1 MDSATPSPDDAIPDI
16 CVVGAGPLGI
26 ALALAARAKG
36 LSVVLLESGSEQP
49 SPEKA
54 DLSEAELVDPRRHAG
69 MDVAVCRALG
79 GTSRWWGGRCVPYD
93 DIDFTPRPF
102 APDAAWPIEHVE
114 VSRWYEAA
122 AAFFGCDP
130 ARFQVEATSYGDV
143 RFDHLERWAPVVDM
157 SVRHEAALKAAD
169 GPTLM
174 LDATVIDLV
183 LNDAKTRVDGL
194 LVKGATGIRTLKAKR
209 YVLACGG
216 LETLRTLLV
225 TQRRHP
231 TLFGG
236 EAGPLGVGYMGHI
249 SGKVADLQLADP
261 ASVTRHDFFID
272 NACYARRRFT
282 LELQAQLREK
292 VQNTAFWIDNAP
304 FHDASH
310 GSGVLSAVWLA
321 LASPLGKAL
330 VSPGV
335 RLSHIG
341 PAPHRLS
348 KHVWNI
354 LGQPFRTLGTALQ
367 ILKARYGKLRKP
379 GFLIHN
385 GTGRYALHY
394 HAEHAPN
401 AESRVRLAASEDAN
415 GTPRLNIDLRFAD
428 RDVESVLRTHEILD
442 LALRQA
448 GVGQLVY
455 RRPPEGRGQ
464 SVWDQAT
471 DGFHQVGGA
480 RMAHSRETGV
490 VDKNCRVFDLPNVY
504 VASSC
509 IFPSS
514 GQANPTF
521 LGVALALRLA
531 DHLALTRSA
540 DEGLA

>member
-1 MDSATPSPDDAIPDI
+1 MDSSTPSFDGAMPDV

-26 ALALAARAKG
+26 ALALACHARG

-49 SPEKA
+49 CAEKA

-79 GTSRWWGGRCVPYD
+79 GASRWWGGRCIPYD

-102 APDAAWPIEHVE
+102 VPDAAWPIEHVE
-114 VSRWYEAA
+114 VARWYEAA
-122 AAFFGCDP
+122 ATFFGCDP
-130 ARFQVEATSYGDV
+130 ARFQAEAISYSDA

-157 SVRHEAALKAAD
+157 SVRHGAALKAAD
-169 GPTLM
+169 GPALM
-174 LDATVIDLV
+174 LDATVIDFV
-183 LNDAKTRVDGL
+183 LSDAKTGVDGL
-194 LVKGATGIRTLKAKR
+194 IVKGADGILTLKAKR

-225 TQRRHP
+225 AQRRHP
-231 TLFGG
+231 ALFGG

-249 SGKVADLQLADP
+249 SGKIADLQLNDP
-261 ASVTRHDFFID
+261 ASVQRHDFFID

-282 LELQAQLREK
+282 LEPHRQLSEK

-330 VSPGV
+330 ASPGV

-354 LGQPFRTLGTALQ
+354 LGQPFRTLGSAFQ
-367 ILKARYGKLRKP
+367 ILQARFARLRKP

-385 GTGRYALHY
+385 NTGRYALHY

-401 AESRVRLAASEDAN
+401 PQSRVRLAASEDAN

-442 LALRQA
+442 MALREA

-455 RRPPEGRGQ
+455 RLPPEERKE
-464 SVWDQAT
+464 SVWHQAT
-471 DGFHQVGGA
+471 DGFHQIGGA
-480 RMAHSRETGV
+480 RMALSRETGV
-490 VDKNCRVFDLPNVY
+490 VDKNCRVFDWPNVY
-504 VASSC
+504 IASSC
-509 IFPSS
+509 VFPSS
-514 GQANPTF
+514 SQANPTF
-521 LGVALALRLA
+521 MGVALALRLA
-531 DHLALTRSA
+531 DHLALTGSA